1 MKAVLNLIDNLF
13 CMYYNIVLIPFFDV
27 VKLLSYYYYRESEKK
42 MAMLPDECTFPGVK
56 VQYIMYH
63 IYL

>member
-56 VQYIMYH
+56 V
-63 IYL
+63 